1 MDRKF
6 VAATLVVA
14 SAWARAVFARDNQD
28 SQQTSTSTIADSRRT
43 GACTGV
49 PDADAVVRCA
59 LAVSPEVWQARAQ
72 LETAAGRRMTA
83 EVWLPSNPTV
93 SGTVSVRRR
102 PAPDDA
108 TVLNWS
114 AAISQELEIAG
125 QRGARV
131 DAVAAETAASAR
143 RVAVA
148 EQEVAAAALDAY
160 YEAIAAREAH
170 RFALDLVQTAQSLA
184 TYAEGRA
191 KEELIAGVEA
201 DVARAEAT
209 RIGLLRFEAE
219 RRVQATRTALAVLID
234 VDEHA
239 LVLPD
244 ALLVAAPT
252 DLPPGPLE
260 EQALRL
266 RGEIAAAEMERR
278 VLERRLVL
286 VRRERVP
293 NPTLSV
299 FAERGEIDDQILGVG
314 LSVPLPLPG
323 PVGRTRAGE
332 IAETLAQIRA
342 AESSGELV
350 RRRVR
355 VEVAHA
361 AATFKA
367 RQSGAGLFAADL
379 LTRGR
384 ADLAALRE
392 AISSRQLSLREGL
405 QWQRTLIE
413 LLQGDIEARLGRAL
427 AWVDLRRVVGLPL
440 FSAAGGGR

>member
-1 MDRKF
+1 MNRKL
-6 VAATLVVA
+6 VAATIVVA
-14 SAWARAVFARDNQD
+14 SALARAVFAQEH
-28 SQQTSTSTIADSRRT
+28 QQTTTIADSRRT
-43 GACTGV
+43 SACAGV
-49 PDADAVVRCA
+49 LDADAVVRCA
-59 LAVSPEVWQARAQ
+59 LSASPEVRQARAQ
-72 LETAAGRRMTA
+72 LDAAAGRRTTA

-93 SGTVSVRRR
+93 GGTLALRHR
-102 PAPDDA
+102 PAPDNA

-114 AAISQELEIAG
+114 VAISQELEIAG
-125 QRGARV
+125 QRGRRV
-131 DAVAAETAASAR
+131 DGAAAETAGIAR
-143 RVAVA
+143 RMAVA
-148 EQEVAAAALDAY
+148 ELEVAAAALSAY
-160 YEAIAAREAH
+160 YEAVAAREAH
-170 RFALDLVQTAQSLA
+170 RFALELVQTAQSLA
-184 TYAEGRA
+184 AYAEGRA
-191 KEELIAGVEA
+191 KEALIAGIEA

-219 RRVQATRTALAVLID
+219 RRVQDTRTALALLLD

-244 ALLVAAPT
+244 ALLVAAPVE
-252 DLPPGPLE
+252 LPPGPLE
-260 EQALRL
+260 EQALQL

-278 VLERRLVL
+278 VLEHRLVL

-299 FAERGEIDDQILGVG
+299 FAERGEINDQILGVG
-314 LSVPLPLPG
+314 LSVPLPLPA
-323 PVGRTRAGE
+323 PVGRTRVGE

-342 AESSGELV
+342 AESSEELV

-355 VEVAHA
+355 IEVAHA
-361 AATFKA
+361 ASTYKA
-367 RQSGAGLFAADL
+367 RQAGAGLFATDL
-379 LTRGR
+379 LDRGR

-427 AWVDLRRVVGLPL
+427 AWVDLHRVVGLPL
-440 FSAAGGGR
+440 VSAAGAGR

>member
-1 MDRKF
+1 MNRKLF
-6 VAATLVVA
+6 AATLVVA
-14 SAWARAVFARDNQD
+14 SAAARAVFAQDRQD
-28 SQQTSTSTIADSRRT
+28 SQQTSTIADSQRV
-43 GACTGV
+43 GACASV
-49 PDADAVVRCA
+49 LDADAVVRCA
-59 LAVSPEVWQARAQ
+59 LAASPEVRQARAQ
-72 LETAAGRRMTA
+72 LDAAAGRRTTA

-93 SGTVSVRRR
+93 GGTLALRHR
-102 PAPDDA
+102 PAPDNA

-114 AAISQELEIAG
+114 VAISQELEIAG

-131 DAVAAETAASAR
+131 DAAAAETAAIAR

-148 EQEVAAAALDAY
+148 EQEVAAAALSAY

-170 RFALDLVQTAQSLA
+170 RFALDLVQTAQALA
-184 TYAEGRA
+184 VYAEGRA
-191 KEELIAGVEA
+191 REELVAGVEA

-209 RIGLLRFEAE
+209 RIGLFRFEAE
-219 RRVQATRTALAVLID
+219 RRVQETRTALAVLLD
-234 VDEHA
+234 VDEQT

-244 ALLVAAPT
+244 ALLVTAPA

-266 RGEIAAAEMERR
+266 RGEIAAAEMERQ

-286 VRRERVP
+286 LRRERVP

-299 FAERGEIDDQILGVG
+299 FAERGEINDQILGVG
-314 LSVPLPLPG
+314 LSLPLPLPS

-332 IAETLAQIRA
+332 IAETLAQIQA
-342 AESSGELV
+342 AESSGDLI

-355 VEVAHA
+355 IEVAHA

-367 RQSGAGLFAADL
+367 RQSGAGLFATDL

-440 FSAAGGGR
+440 VPAAGGGR